1 VQTYLPGKWVPI
13 LSIERRHHDP
23 VQSVKQE
30 FLRQGGEQ
38 AELECRGAGLVQG
51 ECPCSK
57 CKDKYKWLL
66 STPVSISDIRR
77 MVISVYSMPKNSILT
92 RTSSLMGKRP
102 HGSVVRRTFIDRESR
117 TTPLVMNRLRVLA
130 NKERWEKW
138 VELSKFDQW
147 ALQWL
152 TRLHLLT
159 GLAACLGLRVRKTY
173 YHPPLNLAHLC
184 SSAAFEW
191 GASECTK
198 LPHLR

>member
-1 VQTYLPGKWVPI
+1 MKPKRNFLIFWIFFAIFLEFSIMCLVKTKGNDNFYFLAASWFSYRFWI
-13 LSIERRHHDP
+13 EIERRHHDP

-77 MVISVYSMPKNSILT
+77 MVISVYSMPRNSILT

-147 ALQWL
+147 ALQ
-152 TRLHLLT
+152 
-159 GLAACLGLRVRKTY
+159 
-173 YHPPLNLAHLC
+173 P
-184 SSAAFEW
+184 
-191 GASECTK
+191 
-198 LPHLR
+198 